1 MTLRARID
9 RLQANRPK
17 VEAGGLLTLDMPPDL
32 CARIAKAQA
41 AGTCPQSLCDADL
54 SAILAA
60 YDLARGQK

>member
-1 MTLRARID
+1 MTLRAPID

-32 CARIAKAQA
+32 CARMQA
-41 AGTCPQSLCDADL
+41 AMQVGTFPQSLCDADL
-54 SAILAA
+54 SAIVAA